1 MDIEITDLRFR
12 SIGDNI
18 LMYNFTHNTNK
29 DLAATMPELTT
40 QTLGIDVSL
49 VRILRNGVRLKKSN
63 HQVSITAK
71 LTDRIKKDKI
81 LNAQKIN
88 EIACIPRNKLIDK
101 SDSLKKQNISVNIS
115 RNSIVLPNGSKYNEE
130 VPLFSKAEVLHID
143 QAASEQFDDIVTKYR
158 THTKNGSEFYATG
171 TKFGSV
177 DQTQNFYKK

>member
-1 MDIEITDLRFR
+1 MNIEITDLRFR
-12 SIGDNI
+12 SLGDNI

-88 EIACIPRNKLIDK
+88 ETANYSFHFI
-101 SDSLKKQNISVNIS
+101 SLPSSPHPLYPKKQTN
-115 RNSIVLPNGSKYNEE
+115 
-130 VPLFSKAEVLHID
+130 
-143 QAASEQFDDIVTKYR
+143 
-158 THTKNGSEFYATG
+158 
-171 TKFGSV
+171 
-177 DQTQNFYKK
+177 

>member
-1 MDIEITDLRFR
+1 
-12 SIGDNI
+12 
-18 LMYNFTHNTNK
+18 MYNFTHNTNK

-40 QTLGIDVSL
+40 QTLGVDVSL
-49 VRILRNGVRLKKSN
+49 VRIHRNGVRHKKSN

-171 TKFGSV
+171 TKFCSV